1 MGGCRTAMESR
12 NPVKEKKKVHQQNF
26 RPSTSHT
33 PKQGIFHTTVT
44 SPAASLLL
52 QYLWRYT
59 SAYIHEPKLCQNIT
73 DVQRIQREFIIVFSA
88 TDAAHV

>member
-33 PKQGIFHTTVT
+33 PKQGIFMRPHYRNFTGGIAPLTVSMALYISLHT
-44 SPAASLLL
+44 
-52 QYLWRYT
+52 
-59 SAYIHEPKLCQNIT
+59 
-73 DVQRIQREFIIVFSA
+73 
-88 TDAAHV
+88 